1 MNCIIYP
8 CSNDVIPFI
17 DYINSSESKLK
28 IVKAVCP
35 VICRSMIADDIRC
48 DVVTDFKASL
58 DECDSVIICDYKSI
72 RSMYNDIISKINLSL
87 EFGKNVICCAELK
100 DDDLKKVKDIANE
113 KKLKFEYRQQWD
125 YHEVKCYEKQESVI
139 IGIGSLFS
147 AVNTDKLFCNIIK
160 KLNECGYKTVG
171 IGTNSNNML
180 IDCYTLPN
188 QIFTSAKNSDEK
200 VLYLNDFINDV
211 ELRKCPDIIVLQFPG
226 GMSNFAEEIL
236 DGYTLDAY
244 TLSQAVSVDYF
255 ILSIPVNVLE
265 PDQLPEMD
273 TQYKYKYNCPIDAF
287 AISNSAVDK
296 TLAFDSGYVE
306 ITTVSN
312 DYTSAY
318 KEKCYDLEGY
328 FICESNENDQDALI
342 SDFIDKVSSNVEEL

>member
-17 DYINSSESKLK
+17 DYINSSKNDLH

-35 VICRSMIADDIRC
+35 VICRSMIADNICC
-48 DVVTDFKASL
+48 DVDTDFRASL
-58 DECDSVIICDYKSI
+58 DECDTVIICDYKSI
-72 RSMYNDIISKINLSL
+72 RSMYNDIISKINISL
-87 EFGKNVICCAELK
+87 ECGKNVICCAELK
-100 DDDLKKVKDIANE
+100 YDDLKIAKDIADE
-113 KKLKFEYRQQWD
+113 KKLKFEYRKRWD

-147 AVNTDKLFCNIIK
+147 AVNTDIIFCNIIK

-180 IDCYTLPN
+180 IDCYTLPK
-188 QIFTSAKNSDEK
+188 QIFTSTKSSDDK

-226 GMSNFAEEIL
+226 GMSNYAEEVL

-255 ILSIPVNVLE
+255 ILSIPVNVLD
-265 PDQLPEMD
+265 PDQLPELD
-273 TQYKYKYNCPIDAF
+273 TQYKYKYNFPVDAF
-287 AISNSAVDK
+287 AISNSAVDAS
-296 TLAFDSGYVE
+296 LSFDSGCVE
-306 ITTVSN
+306 ITTVRN
-312 DYTSAY
+312 DYSSAY
-318 KEKCYDLEGY
+318 KEKCSDLEGY
-328 FICESNENDQDALI
+328 FICELNENDQEALI